1 MARGHR
7 RAAAHLMEMGVE
19 ENAVTLCGH
28 SPQSIDR
35 PTLRCYFAP
44 REGSGVAS
52 SIPAGGPDTDTRPCF
67 PPASPGASRAEHSSA

>member
-1 MARGHR
+1 MARATGEPV
-7 RAAAHLMEMGVE
+7 ALLMRMGAE
-19 ENAVTLCGH
+19 ENAVAPCHH

-52 SIPAGGPDTDTRPCF
+52 SIPAGGPDTGTRPCF
-67 PPASPGASRAEHSSA
+67 ISSGVSG